1 MKNFKSRMN
10 LLICYT
16 ELAEYTIA
24 CVNEFIE
31 QTGAKVH
38 IIKWPVKDEAP
49 FKFANLNSNITFYER
64 NKFND
69 ESLLEL
75 AKKINPQLI
84 LTAGW
89 IDKGYMKI
97 AKHFYGKVPTVLLF
111 DNKWQNTIKQKIAVI
126 LSSLILKNKFS
137 HCFVPGNIQ
146 KKYAKKLGFKE
157 DKIITGFYSCDYN
170 RFKSYLES
178 YRADKKRSFP
188 KRFLYVGR
196 YLELKGL
203 SELWQAFIE
212 LQNENPSE
220 WELWCIG
227 TGEMQPVL
235 HPKIKHIGFIQ
246 PDKFLPY
253 LKDTGVFILASR
265 KEAWSVA
272 LHEMVTAGFP
282 VICSNQVGAI
292 EAFVDHSKNGYV
304 FEAGDKNEIKNR
316 LENIIQKTDNELIEM
331 GLISEKL
338 AEKITPKIWSN
349 SLKQLIKT

>member
-1 MKNFKSRMN
+1 MN
-10 LLICYT
+10 ILICFT
-16 ELAEYTIA
+16 ELAEYTVA
-24 CVNEFIE
+24 CANELIE

-38 IIKWPVKDEAP
+38 IIRWPVKDEAP
-49 FKFANLNSNITFYER
+49 FKFGNAHSNIVIYER
-64 NKFND
+64 NKYNED
-69 ESLLEL
+69 ELLAL
-75 AKKINPQLI
+75 AKKIDPKLI

-97 AKHFYGKVPTVLLF
+97 AKHFHKKVPSVLIM
-111 DNKWQNTIKQKIAVI
+111 DNKWRNTLKQNIATIVSPF
-126 LSSLILKNKFS
+126 LLKTRFS

-146 KKYAKKLGFKE
+146 KKFAKKLGFK
-157 DKIITGFYSCDYN
+157 DNNIITGYYSCDYN
-170 RFKSYLES
+170 RFKNYLKSFKDE
-178 YRADKKRSFP
+178 KKRNFP

-203 SELWQAFIE
+203 TELWQAFID
-212 LQNENPSE
+212 LQNENPND

-227 TGEMQPVL
+227 TGDMQPVH
-235 HPKIKHIGFIQ
+235 HPKIKHIGFVQ
-246 PDKFLPY
+246 PENFLPY

-292 EAFVDHSKNGYV
+292 EAFVDDSKNGYV
-304 FEAGDKNEIKNR
+304 FEAGNKNEIKNC
-316 LENIIQKTDNELIEM
+316 LTNIIKKTDAELIEM

-338 AEKITPKIWSN
+338 AEKVTPKIWGD
-349 SLKQLIKT
+349 SLKKLLKI